1 MDSTR
6 RFEDDEVLRAVIDA
20 LQEIAGNDPKA
31 EATTNLVEFEE
42 EVCDSLFHL
51 VMILGIE
58 ERLGIRLSHEEINAF
73 YELPDGFNSAMPFEK
88 WRNTIAPTLTV
99 TALADFLRKRYKPVS
114 FEPVSVLGS
123 PPCQAAGYFVG
134 MSDIIQQIHP
144 EAARF
149 GPSTPIRSV
158 LPNSRLSV
166 FWSRLSWAADQ
177 SLPPL
182 SFWLNHLANALLII
196 SIGFLAFGIMV
207 NWAILASVW
216 LLCLKGL
223 QLGWWLHRRANPL
236 PYGIDTFGDLA
247 RYLAGKR
254 TPPRAWRFGNRLGS
268 LFRRKQSA
276 ESS

>member
-6 RFEDDEVLRAVIDA
+6 RFEDDEVLRAVIDT
-20 LQEIAGNDPKA
+20 LQEIAGDDPKA

-42 EVCDSLFHL
+42 EVFDSLFHL
-51 VMILGIE
+51 ELILGIE
-58 ERLGIRLSHEEINAF
+58 ERLGISISHEELQTF
-73 YELPDGFNSAMPFEK
+73 YQLPNGIDNTMPFEK
-88 WRNTIAPTLTV
+88 WRSSIAPTLTV
-99 TALADFLRKRYKPVS
+99 AALADFIRERYKPIS

-134 MSDIIQQIHP
+134 MSDIVQQIHP
-144 EAARF
+144 EAGRF
-149 GPSTPIRSV
+149 GPSTSIRTV
-158 LPNSRLSV
+158 LPNRRLRL
-166 FWSRLSWAADQ
+166 FWSRLSRAANK

-254 TPPRAWRFGNRLGS
+254 TPPRAWRFGNRVGS
-268 LFRRKQSA
+268 QFRRKQSA